1 MAAGPLDRM
10 RYSAY
15 RMHCAHV
22 QALHIRAKAGSVKSA
37 RADIWAKGARA
48 VRFHAVDNH
57 GIHWLLCLTYW
68 GKSRFVPVYGDK
80 LCG

>member
-1 MAAGPLDRM
+1 MAACPLDRM

-22 QALHIRAKAGSVKSA
+22 QALQISAKAGSVKSA

-57 GIHWLLCLTYW
+57 GIHGRLCLTYW